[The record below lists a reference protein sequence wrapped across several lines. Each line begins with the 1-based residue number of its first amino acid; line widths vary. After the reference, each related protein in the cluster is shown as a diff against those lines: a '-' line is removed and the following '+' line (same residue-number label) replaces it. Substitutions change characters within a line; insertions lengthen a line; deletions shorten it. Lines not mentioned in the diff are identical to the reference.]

1 MSQEHT
7 IVTPEAVVLDVDAA
21 GLGSRLAA
29 NLLDLLIM
37 VVAGIFLAVAG
48 FFFDSTVGFV
58 VVIALIAF
66 LPSIFGA
73 LTEGLWNGRSPG
85 KSAVGLRVVQAT
97 GQPVTWKHAVVRN
110 LFRLVDLWLWLG
122 PIFMV
127 LTKRSQRLGDL
138 AAGTIVVREPKGVVP
153 VPFGLPAEPVRDGLA
168 SRIDTSSLGPRE
180 YALLR
185 DFLRRRWGMEL
196 AGRVALGRQLANLV
210 RSNVALPPD
219 DGLPD
224 EMLVEA
230 AVVSVQ
236 ARQASAP
243 VATGDGGG
251 EGHGAPALEP
261 ATGSGTLPGT
271 GGSPF
276 DTGAFP
282 FGTASP
288 FDTGAASPF
297 DTGGGDPAPGAGRP
311 EPPGPPER
319 PPAGP

>member
-37 VVAGIFLAVAG
+37 VVAGVLLAIAG
-48 FFFDSTVGFV
+48 FFVDSTVGFV
-58 VVIALIAF
+58 VVIGLIAF
-66 LPSIFGA
+66 LPTIFGA

-85 KSAVGLRVVQAT
+85 KSAVGLRVVQVS
-97 GQPVTWKHAVVRN
+97 GQPITWKHAVVRN
-110 LFRLVDLWLWLG
+110 LFRLLDLWLWLG

-138 AAGTIVVREPKGVVP
+138 AAGTIVVREPKSVVP

-196 AGRVALGRQLANLV
+196 AGRMALGRQLANLV
-210 RSNVALPPD
+210 WSNVALPPD

-224 EMLVEA
+224 ELLVEA

-236 ARQASAP
+236 ARQASSPPAP
-243 VATGDGGG
+243 VGDEAGGA
-251 EGHGAPALEP
+251 APAI
-261 ATGSGTLPGT
+261 GG
-271 GGSPF
+271 GGSPL
-276 DTGAFP
+276 DTG
-282 FGTASP
+282 G
-288 FDTGAASPF
+288 ASPF
-297 DTGGGDPAPGAGRP
+297 DTGGASPLDTGGASAPDAGAGDLP
-311 EPPGPPER
+311 AGDGPAEPPGGPDQ

>member
-37 VVAGIFLAVAG
+37 VVAGVLLGVAG
-48 FFFDSTVGFV
+48 FLLDSTVGLV

-85 KSAVGLRVVQAT
+85 KSAVGLRVVQTT

-110 LFRLVDLWLWLG
+110 LFRIVDLWLWLG

-153 VPFGLPAEPVRDGLA
+153 VPFGLPADPVRDGLA
-168 SRIDTSSLGPRE
+168 GRIDTSSLGPRE

-196 AGRVALGRQLANLV
+196 AGRMALGRQLANL
-210 RSNVALPPD
+210 
-219 DGLPD
+219 
-224 EMLVEA
+224 
-230 AVVSVQ
+230 
-236 ARQASAP
+236 
-243 VATGDGGG
+243 
-251 EGHGAPALEP
+251 
-261 ATGSGTLPGT
+261 
-271 GGSPF
+271 
-276 DTGAFP
+276 
-282 FGTASP
+282 
-288 FDTGAASPF
+288 
-297 DTGGGDPAPGAGRP
+297 
-311 EPPGPPER
+311 
-319 PPAGP
+319 

>member
-1 MSQEHT
+1 VSQERT

-37 VVAGIFLAVAG
+37 AVAAVVVAVGG
-48 FFFDSTVGFV
+48 FFVDSTVGFV

-85 KSAVGLRVVQAT
+85 KSAVGLRAVQVT
-97 GQPVTWKHAVVRN
+97 GQPLTWKHAVVRN
-110 LFRLVDLWLWLG
+110 LFRIVDLWLWMG

-138 AAGTIVVREPKGVVP
+138 AAGTIVVREPKGVLP

-185 DFLRRRWGMEL
+185 DFLRRRWGMEPS
-196 AGRVALGRQLANLV
+196 GRIALGRQLANLV

-243 VATGDGGG
+243 VAAPGGDV
-251 EGHGAPALEP
+251 AAD
-261 ATGSGTLPGT
+261 GSGEPPPAGSGSPFTGGSPFDTSGSPFVDT

-276 DTGAFP
+276 DTG
-282 FGTASP
+282 G
-288 FDTGAASPF
+288 GA
-297 DTGGGDPAPGAGRP
+297 PAPEPGRP
-311 EPPGPPER
+311 EPAEPPEQ